1 MNKLKGSIE
10 TLSALQLTQDIQWLD
25 EQSKTVLRSKE
36 VLAVILQGT
45 IEEYKGYS
53 RREIMEFIETDSIDE
68 AKEVSVGRTNT
79 QIQGE
84 HAEFV

>member
-25 EQSKTVLRSKE
+25 EQSKTVLHSKE

-45 IEEYKGYS
+45 IEEYS
-53 RREIMEFIETDSIDE
+53 EICC
-68 AKEVSVGRTNT
+68 
-79 QIQGE
+79 
-84 HAEFV
+84 

>member
-25 EQSKTVLRSKE
+25 EQSKTVLHSKE

-45 IEEYKGYS
+45 QPERNHGIY
-53 RREIMEFIETDSIDE
+53 RDRFH
-68 AKEVSVGRTNT
+68 R
-79 QIQGE
+79 
-84 HAEFV
+84 